1 MSGDRTIFFKL
12 FIFVV
17 SLLFILR
24 LFYLQIYD
32 TSSQQLSSN
41 NILHLETIF
50 PSRGIIVD
58 ANDKIIV
65 ENQPVYDF
73 YVIPNQL
80 IISDTSQFL
89 KIFHISLDKFHE
101 IINKAK
107 KTRKDIV
114 FSSDFIVGYPGETK
128 EDFQKT
134 IDVIDK
140 VEYVQSFSFIY
151 IAIFVL
157 QI

>member
-89 KIFHISLDKFHE
+89 KIFHISLDFYMSLHGFFFALIHLFE
-101 IINKAK
+101 TCNYII
-107 KTRKDIV
+107 
-114 FSSDFIVGYPGETK
+114 
-128 EDFQKT
+128 
-134 IDVIDK
+134 
-140 VEYVQSFSFIY
+140 IY
-151 IAIFVL
+151 NI
-157 QI
+157 